1 MSDLEKKLEAYS
13 LMRILPAEGAKVGDI
28 TRQELRDAE
37 LGTWVAPCGRS
48 DDLRDVQGPRPSS
61 PEDPRAMHDFD
72 TPLPM
77 DPRRADDHADDRVI
91 VLSFKAG

>member
-37 LGTWVAPCGRS
+37 LGTWVAPCGAPVPPWGGSWWVRGGILAHFRS
-48 DDLRDVQGPRPSS
+48 ETVPKP
-61 PEDPRAMHDFD
+61 
-72 TPLPM
+72 T
-77 DPRRADDHADDRVI
+77 PRRYFQLLIDFNR
-91 VLSFKAG
+91 FCNKYQ